1 MNEREAAKNAARR
14 LAILRH
20 AEEVTGNVAL
30 TCRYYGITRQAF
42 YLWRRRYEAGGLEAL
57 RDRSRRPQSCPH
69 ETPTEIVGKII
80 YLRQNYHFGPT
91 KIAMYLK
98 RYHDVQIS
106 DSGVWRILKRLG
118 MNRLPALQRYKPKDR
133 RWKRY
138 EKQLPGHHVQIDV
151 KFIAPIGAPVA
162 AAPVAAVP
170 VKAPAARRKKY
181 YQYTAID
188 DCTRLRV
195 LRIYD
200 KNNQKTAIAF
210 ADYVIARLPFQ
221 VQTIQTDNGAEF
233 QSSFHWHI
241 QDLGIRHRY
250 IKPATPRLNGK
261 VERSHRIDAEEFYRL
276 LDGVVID
283 DTKLFND
290 KLAEWET
297 FYNYH
302 RPHGG
307 LGGQTPYERLKQKT
321 QAPVK
326 RSTSAAQRDDG
337 GAHGRTTDK

>member
-1 MNEREAAKNAARR
+1 VNERERDKNAARR

-57 RDRSRRPQSCPH
+57 RDRSKRPQSCPH
-69 ETPTEIVGKII
+69 ETSTEIVGKII

-118 MNRLPALQRYKPKDR
+118 MNRLPASQRCKPKDR

-151 KFIAPIGAPVA
+151 KFIAPITPATPGPGTALASSTGAPG
-162 AAPVAAVP
+162 
-170 VKAPAARRKKY
+170 ARRKKY

-221 VQTIQTDNGAEF
+221 VETIQTDMAWSIRPACPAARVAATASRPSCAAWASPRRTAAPAIPRPRARWRD
-233 QSSFHWHI
+233 SS
-241 QDLGIRHRY
+241 RR
-250 IKPATPRLNGK
+250 
-261 VERSHRIDAEEFYRL
+261 
-276 LDGVVID
+276 
-283 DTKLFND
+283 
-290 KLAEWET
+290 
-297 FYNYH
+297 
-302 RPHGG
+302 
-307 LGGQTPYERLKQKT
+307 
-321 QAPVK
+321 
-326 RSTSAAQRDDG
+326 
-337 GAHGRTTDK
+337 